1 MRKSN
6 AIKIGLLMA
15 LVIMILPALS
25 TPVAATDGLVGDI
38 NTGDTAWILVATA
51 LVFIMTPAVGFFY
64 GGMLR
69 KESFLSILGQTI
81 IITGMVTLIW
91 VLFGYSLAFG
101 GFHSDL
107 IGNLDFVGM
116 KGVGQLPD
124 TDYAKSIP
132 SILFSMYQ
140 LMFAIVTVCLIIG
153 GVAERMKLKA
163 MVAFL
168 AIWTVIVYLPVA
180 HWVWGGGWLSKLGA
194 LDFAGGTVVH
204 ITAGV
209 SVLAAA
215 IVLGKRLS
223 AQAGN
228 GEHPHNIPMVVL
240 GGGLLWM
247 GWFGFNGGSALG
259 ANGLAAQAFANTTIA
274 AAMAAIMWG
283 LVSWFHQGRPGV
295 LGLISGG
302 IAGLVA
308 ITPACGF
315 VDTTGAIVI
324 GLGAGVVCYGG
335 ILARKKLGF
344 DDSLDVWGVHGIGG
358 TFGAIATGLFAS
370 NAVNGAV
377 NIDHQGLFI
386 TGDFTLLSYQLIA
399 VAVVWAFAFGIT
411 FIVLKVLGKITPLRM
426 TKDEERIGADIIQ
439 HGESAY
445 S

>member
-1 MRKSN
+1 
-6 AIKIGLLMA
+6 
-15 LVIMILPALS
+15 MIDS
-25 TPVAATDGLVGDI
+25 
-38 NTGDTAWILVATA
+38 GDTAWILISTA

-91 VLFGYSLAFG
+91 VVFGYSLAFG
-101 GFHSDL
+101 GFGSDF
-107 IGNLDFVGM
+107 IGNFDFIGM
-116 KGVGQLPD
+116 QGVGQ
-124 TDYAKSIP
+124 TANNYATTIP

-140 LMFAIVTVCLIIG
+140 LMFAIITVSLIIG
-153 GVAERMKLKA
+153 GIAERMKLKA
-163 MVAFL
+163 MIIFL
-168 AIWTVIVYLPVA
+168 AIWTCVVYLPVA

-223 AQAGN
+223 AQSGN

-247 GWFGFNGGSALG
+247 GWFGFNGGSALA
-259 ANGLAAQAFANTTIA
+259 ANGLASQAFANTQIA
-274 AAMAAIMWG
+274 AALAAITWG
-283 LVSWFHQGRPGV
+283 FVSWMHQGRPSV

-308 ITPACGF
+308 ITPASGF
-315 VDTTGAIVI
+315 VDTTGAIAI
-324 GLGAGVVCYGG
+324 GIGAGVICYGG
-335 ILARKKLGF
+335 ILARKHFGF

-358 TFGAIATGLFAS
+358 TFGAIATGLFATS
-370 NAVNGAV
+370 SVNQAVV
-377 NIDHQGLFI
+377 NQGLFY
-386 TGDFTLLSYQLIA
+386 GGGFTLLGYQLIA
-399 VAVVWAFAFGIT
+399 VAVVWVLAFGAT
-411 FIVLKVLGKITPLRM
+411 FIVLKLLGKITPLRM

>member
-1 MRKSN
+1 
-6 AIKIGLLMA
+6 MA
-15 LVIMILPALS
+15 LVIMVFPVLA
-25 TPVAATDGLVGDI
+25 TPVAATDGLASAI
-38 NTGDTAWILVATA
+38 NSGDTAWMLVATA

-107 IGNLDFVGM
+107 IGNMDFIGM
-116 KGVGQLPD
+116 KGVGQLPN
-124 TDYAKSIP
+124 TDYAGSIP
-132 SILFSMYQ
+132 AILFSMYQ
-140 LMFAIVTVCLIIG
+140 LMFAIITVCLIIG
-153 GVAERMKLKA
+153 GIAERMKLKA
-163 MVAFL
+163 MVIFL
-168 AIWTVIVYLPVA
+168 AIWTVLVYLPVA
-180 HWVWGGGWLSKLGA
+180 HWVWGGGWLAKLGA

-223 AQAGN
+223 VQGGN

-247 GWFGFNGGSALG
+247 GWFGFNGGSALA
-259 ANGLAAQAFANTTIA
+259 ANGLASQAFANTHIA
-274 AAMAAIMWG
+274 AALAAITWG
-283 LVSWFHQGRPGV
+283 MVSWLHQGRPSV

-308 ITPACGF
+308 ITPASGF
-315 VDTTGAIVI
+315 VDTTGAICI
-324 GLGAGVVCYGG
+324 GIGAGVICYGG

-358 TFGAIATGLFAS
+358 TFGAIATGLFATS
-370 NAVNGAV
+370 AVNGAV
-377 NIDHQGLFI
+377 VNQGVFYGGGL
-386 TGDFTLLSYQLIA
+386 TLLSYQLIA
-399 VAVVWAFAFGIT
+399 VAVVWVLAFGVT

>member
-6 AIKIGLLMA
+6 AIKIGLLLA
-15 LVIMILPALS
+15 LVVMVLPALS
-25 TPVAATDGLVGDI
+25 TSAVATDGLSTDI
-38 NTGDTAWILVATA
+38 NSGDTAWLLVATA

-101 GFHSDL
+101 GFKSDL
-107 IGNLDFVGM
+107 IGNFDFVGLH
-116 KGVGQLPD
+116 GVGQLPNS
-124 TDYAKSIP
+124 DYAGTIP
-132 SILFSMYQ
+132 AILFSMYQ
-140 LMFAIVTVCLIIG
+140 LMFAIITVCLIIG
-153 GVAERMKLKA
+153 GIAERMKLKA
-163 MVAFL
+163 MVVFL
-168 AIWTVIVYLPVA
+168 AIWTVLVYIPVA
-180 HWVWGGGWLSKLGA
+180 HWVWGGGWLSKMGA

-223 AQAGN
+223 AEAGN

-240 GGGLLWM
+240 GGGLLWL
-247 GWFGFNGGSALG
+247 GWFGFNGGSAL
-259 ANGLAAQAFANTTIA
+259 ASNGIAAQAFANTHIA
-274 AAMAAIMWG
+274 AALAAITWG
-283 LVSWFHQGRPGV
+283 LVSWLHQGRPGV

-308 ITPACGF
+308 ITPASGY
-315 VDTTGAIVI
+315 VDTTGAIII
-324 GLGAGVVCYGG
+324 GIGAGVICYGG
-335 ILARKKLGF
+335 ILARKRLGF
-344 DDSLDVWGVHGIGG
+344 DDTLDVWGVHGIGG

-370 NAVNGAV
+370 HTVNGLV
-377 NIDHQGLFI
+377 PESTQGLFI
-386 TGDFTLLSYQLIA
+386 GGSFTLLGYQLIA
-399 VAVVWAFAFGIT
+399 VAAVWALAFGVT